1 MPAPLGNHEESPLF
15 PASLVAAMTPAHLAA
30 AVLMVTI
37 WGFNFIVIRWGLNSV
52 SPYTLNLLRFVFAAF
67 PALLFVR
74 PPRAPWRLV
83 AAYGL
88 FAFATQFTL
97 LFAGMAAGMPTGLA
111 SLVIQVQVFF
121 TIGLVT
127 LLTRERARPAQ
138 AVGALVAGAGI
149 VLVGLHLPASTF
161 LGFLLTLAAGASW
174 AVANVIVKRI
184 PGERPLAVVVWAS
197 AVAALAMLPVALLA
211 DGPAA
216 IAAAV
221 REMTAGG
228 WLGVAFQAWATTL
241 LAFGI
246 WAWLLRRYPAALVAP
261 FTLLVPIVGM
271 TCAVLLLGEPITW
284 WKLAGA
290 GLVLGGLGLNVL
302 AARKR

>member
-1 MPAPLGNHEESPLF
+1 
-15 PASLVAAMTPAHLAA
+15 MTPSHLAGA
-30 AVLMVTI
+30 LLMVTI
-37 WGFNFIVIRWGLNSV
+37 WGFNFIVIRWGLDSA
-52 SPYTLNLLRFVFAAF
+52 SPYTLNLLRFVLATF

-83 AAYGL
+83 AGYGL
-88 FAFATQFTL
+88 FAFTLQFCL
-97 LFAGMAAGMPTGLA
+97 LFAGMAAGMPAGLA

-127 LLTRERARPAQ
+127 LLTRERARRGQ
-138 AVGALVAGAGI
+138 LLGAAVAGGGI
-149 VLVGLHLPASTF
+149 VLVAIYLPRSTW
-161 LGFLLTLAAGASW
+161 LGFALTLGAAVSW
-174 AVANVIVKRI
+174 AIANIIVKRI

-197 AVAALAMLPVALLA
+197 AVAAIAMLPIAIVA
-211 DGPAA
+211 DGPKEVWSA
-216 IAAAV
+216 IAGMEA
-221 REMTAGG
+221 TA
-228 WLGVAFQAWATTL
+228 WLGVAFQAWPTTL

-246 WAWLLRRYPAALVAP
+246 WAWLLRRHPAALVAP

-290 GLVLGGLGLNVL
+290 ALVLGGLGLNVL
-302 AARKR
+302 ASRTRQARDATSK

>member
-1 MPAPLGNHEESPLF
+1 MKPS
-15 PASLVAAMTPAHLAA
+15 HLAA
-30 AVLMVTI
+30 ALVMVTI
-37 WGFNFIVIRWGLNSV
+37 WGFNFVVIRWGLDRV
-52 SPYTLNLLRFVFAAF
+52 SPYTLNLLRFALASF

-83 AAYGL
+83 VGYGL
-88 FAFATQFTL
+88 FAFGAQFSL

-138 AVGALVAGAGI
+138 LLGAAVAGAGI
-149 VLVGLHLPASTF
+149 VLVALHLPPSTW
-161 LGFLLTLAAGASW
+161 LGFALTLGAAGSW
-174 AVANVIVKRI
+174 AIANVIVKRI

-197 AVAALAMLPVALLA
+197 AVAVVAMLPVALVA
-211 DGPAA
+211 DGPRAVAAA
-216 IAAAV
+216 IAGMDALA
-221 REMTAGG
+221 
-228 WLGVAFQAWATTL
+228 WLGVAFQAGPTTL

-246 WAWLLRRYPAALVAP
+246 WAWLLRRHPAALVAP

-271 TCAVLLLGEPITW
+271 TCAVLLLGEPVAW

-290 GLVLGGLGLNVL
+290 ALVLGGLALNVL
-302 AARKR
+302 ANRSPAR

>member
-1 MPAPLGNHEESPLF
+1 
-15 PASLVAAMTPAHLAA
+15 MTPLHLAA
-30 AVLMVTI
+30 ASLMVTI
-37 WGFNFIVIRWGLNSV
+37 WGFNFIVIRWGLDSV
-52 SPYTLNLLRFVFAAF
+52 SPFTLNLLRFALATF

-83 AAYGL
+83 AGYGL
-88 FAFATQFTL
+88 FAFAAQFTL
-97 LFAGMAAGMPTGLA
+97 LFGGMAAGMPTGLA

-121 TIGLVT
+121 TIGLVA

-138 AVGALVAGAGI
+138 LAGAAVAASGI
-149 VLVGLHLPASTF
+149 VLVALHLPPSTW
-161 LGFLLTLAAGASW
+161 LGFALTLAAAASW

-197 AVAALAMLPVALLA
+197 AVAAAVMLPVALLV
-211 DGPAA
+211 DGPARVWSTVTHMD
-216 IAAAV
+216 AAA
-221 REMTAGG
+221 
-228 WLGVAFQAWATTL
+228 WLGVAFQAGPTTL

-246 WAWLLRRYPAALVAP
+246 WAWLLRRYPAAQVAP

-271 TCAVLLLGEPITW
+271 TSAVLLLDEPVTW

-290 GLVLGGLGLNVL
+290 ALVLGGLALNV
-302 AARKR
+302 AASRARRPS